1 VSLGA
6 RIIED
11 NKINKALQS
20 VLCESMGKTK
30 NKTEENFSMS
40 NDFKESMQCFGWC
53 LIIFGSVLLVEV
65 LVS

>member
-1 VSLGA
+1 
-6 RIIED
+6 
-11 NKINKALQS
+11 
-20 VLCESMGKTK
+20 
-30 NKTEENFSMS
+30 MS